1 MKLTEEELDKLLSN
15 MDLDAPS
22 MSFTRNV
29 MDQLEHELKPVPLST
44 RVDKR
49 VIYSIAAVFI
59 LAVLGV
65 LTYMGTQTE
74 LKFPVSDLDVSIK
87 INVRVAKS
95 TQHYMLMAFI
105 FIDLI
110 IALFYF
116 DRLLRRK
123 LKST

>member
-87 INVRVAKS
+87 INVRVAES